1 MKLEQ
6 FNKMIDSYCKG
17 KGIRFTDELGEVY
30 QHQYEGYK
38 YYFVYCS
45 NGNVDNAFKN
55 KQEVIDFIRLDK
67 K

>member
-6 FNKMIDSYCKG
+6 FNKIVDNYCKG

-30 QHQYEGYK
+30 QHQHEGYK
-38 YYFVYCS
+38 YYFVYTS
-45 NGNVDNAFKN
+45 NSNVNNAFKN

>member
-17 KGIRFTDELGEVY
+17 KGIRFTDELGEMH

-55 KQEVIDFIRLDK
+55 KQEVIDFVRLDK